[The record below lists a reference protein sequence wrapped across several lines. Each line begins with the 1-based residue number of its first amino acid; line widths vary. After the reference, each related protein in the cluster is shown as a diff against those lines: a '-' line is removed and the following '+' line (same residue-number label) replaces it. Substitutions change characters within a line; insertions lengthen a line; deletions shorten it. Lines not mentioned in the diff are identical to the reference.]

1 MGSLYLARDPG
12 LDRLVAIKLL
22 KDDLQDDV
30 ALRERFIREARSVAR
45 LSHPNIVVV
54 YDVGEDAGR
63 PFMAM
68 EFIEGD
74 TLTKVLRQKPSLPV
88 VRRLAFVEDLC
99 AGLAHA
105 HAAGIIHRD
114 IKPDN
119 VMFGR
124 DGVLKILDFGIARLG
139 NSGMTQEGMM
149 MGTLNYMSPEQVTG
163 RGVDHRTDIFAA
175 GAVLYEAISLKQ
187 AFPGRGIDTG
197 ILHRILNEG
206 PVPLEQIVPGIDRE
220 LLGIVQRALERDPL
234 QRYQDASVMRRD
246 IIRVRRRLA
255 EQSAALFDSSQ
266 ATTPAEAARPP
277 TTDDS
282 RRSEGA
288 RRLHPERL
296 AELRRQQVDEHLRF
310 GEEAFARGDHDA
322 ALHHAERAATVDPD
336 NRAAF
341 DLIDRARF
349 SIEARAVRQLLGK
362 AQRLLSDGQLE
373 DAAALA
379 NEASIT
385 FPDVQGAAELRNEVR
400 ETLEKIATAR
410 ARAERIASSLERARS
425 SIDRGGY
432 ETALRA
438 VYEVLSIDPDQSA
451 ARALEKEAKSRLQ
464 AQRELERVRRIAYDQ
479 LNLARGL
486 AAEGRFDDAVDA
498 ASAVSPPS
506 DTVRAAVAD
515 VLAVILKAQRLAA
528 HADIVAKA
536 REAFANAR
544 FDEALAALDSIP
556 ADDRTADAKTLRNE
570 IEHALRRQHEL
581 ERKRQALDTAL
592 GAVEGLAAAGD
603 LARALERLDDASRI
617 GLDDPRIAATRQ
629 RLTDLIAAAEERR
642 RQEARDRLAAK
653 RVEAAEELL
662 ANGNGY
668 AAVALLERDG
678 AAHPLVEAALRKI
691 RGAIAQQEERV
702 RQETERRRQVEEE
715 ARRRAADEARKA
727 EEQRR
732 QEEEQRRREAERQ
745 GRLEQVATL
754 IVNAEK
760 ALAHDRPDEATLFLQ
775 RAAEHAVGVEDSA
788 LRRRIEATRAEAER
802 KEHERQAEIR
812 RREEEARERERAL
825 ADLIARADAT
835 PAHDAALAILGE
847 ALTLAPGDPRV
858 ETLVV
863 QRRSALEQQR
873 VAEER
878 AREDARRAAEIEAA
892 RVRADEARRA
902 EEARQREEQRQR
914 EEEARKRERELAD
927 LLNTARATAAHD
939 EALGLLDHALT
950 LAPNDARVHTLVH
963 ERRSALD
970 RQRAEEERTREEA
983 RRRAEIEAARVREE
997 EQRAAEQRRLAE
1009 IAETRRRE
1017 EESRRREDE
1026 ARRRE
1031 AVRRQEE
1038 EARERENALTAMIDQ
1053 ARDTEAHEHALT
1065 ILSRA
1070 QTLEPN
1076 DPRVATLIQTR
1087 TKALNDQR
1095 TEEARV
1101 ALERQREREA
1111 RQKQRQEARAATIAS
1126 IGRAVAD
1133 RRVHLAAILVVAIAA
1148 GITTWRFW
1156 PAKDAG
1162 VGPTPPP
1169 PTVEPKTEPPA
1180 SPPVTPPV
1188 PKPGDSPVTVALQR
1202 AQTLYAGRQRS
1213 EALAQLRIAIG
1224 ADANNRDGQV
1234 LLDRMVADARKEL
1247 QQAKEEANAAGAQS
1261 TQNESYRK
1269 AVADE
1274 SGGQRAFNANRRLDA
1289 LPSWWSAREGF
1300 VSATAETRVARD
1312 AAETVRRAEEER
1324 KAAEAKR
1331 TEEERLRKADEERK
1345 LAEAKKIEDDRRAAE
1360 AKAEAERKALEAR
1373 NAENARNAAIARRQ
1387 ADLQAISQMLQRY
1400 EDAWGSLNP
1409 NAVLSLHQLSS
1420 AEAASVRRT
1429 MNDMRAYRL
1438 EVQDPVV
1445 QLDGDGQRAVVTAT
1459 IKRSMTPKVS
1469 KAESSS
1475 TRTVLTLMKRGD
1487 TWVIASMM
1495 AQ

>member
-22 KDDLQDDV
+22 KDDLQDDA

-68 EFIEGD
+68 EFIEGE

-206 PVPLEQIVPGIDRE
+206 PVPLEQLVPGIDRE

-277 TTDDS
+277 TSDDG

-288 RRLHPERL
+288 RRLNPERL

-336 NRAAF
+336 SRAAF

-438 VYEVLSIDPDQSA
+438 VYEVLSIDPDQST

-570 IEHALRRQHEL
+570 IEQALRRQHEL
-581 ERKRQALDTAL
+581 ERKRQALETAL

-678 AAHPLVEAALRKI
+678 AVHPLVEAALKKI
-691 RGAIAQQEERV
+691 RSAIAQQEERV
-702 RQETERRRQVEEE
+702 RQEAERRRQVEEE

-732 QEEEQRRREAERQ
+732 QEEEQRHREAERQ
-745 GRLEQVATL
+745 RRVEQVATL
-754 IVNAEK
+754 IVSAEK

-775 RAAEHAVGVEDSA
+775 RADEHAAGVEDSA

-802 KEHERQAEIR
+802 QERERQAEIR

-835 PAHDAALAILGE
+835 SAHDAALDILGQ

-863 QRRSALEQQR
+863 QRRNALDQQR

-892 RVRADEARRA
+892 LARAEEARRA
-902 EEARQREEQRQR
+902 EAARQRDEQRQR

-927 LLNTARATAAHD
+927 LLNKAGATAAHD

-963 ERRSALD
+963 ERRSALE
-970 RQRAEEERTREEA
+970 RQRAEEERAREEA
-983 RRRAEIEAARVREE
+983 RRRAEIEAARAREE
-997 EQRAAEQRRLAE
+997 EQRAAEQ
-1009 IAETRRRE
+1009 
-1017 EESRRREDE
+1017 
-1026 ARRRE
+1026 
-1031 AVRRQEE
+1031 RRQEE

-1053 ARDTEAHEHALT
+1053 ARDAEGHEHALT

-1070 QTLEPN
+1070 QTLAPG

-1087 TKALNDQR
+1087 TKALDDQR
-1095 TEEARV
+1095 AEEARV

-1111 RQKQRQEARAATIAS
+1111 RQKQRQEARAATVAS
-1126 IGRAVAD
+1126 IGRVTAD
-1133 RRVHLAAILVVAIAA
+1133 RRVQVAAVLVVAIAV
-1148 GITTWRFW
+1148 GIASWRFW
-1156 PAKDAG
+1156 PVEERRETG
-1162 VGPTPPP
+1162 STGRVGTGPGTGGTTQPPPEKPKPPEPTPPP
-1169 PTVEPKTEPPA
+1169 A
-1180 SPPVTPPV
+1180 
-1188 PKPGDSPVTVALQR
+1188 DSAATIALRR
-1202 AQTLYAGRQRS
+1202 AQTLYASQQRS
-1213 EALAQLRIAIG
+1213 EALAQLRVAIG

-1234 LLDRMVADARKEL
+1234 LLDRMVADARKAL
-1247 QQAKEEANAAGAQS
+1247 QQAKDEANAAGAQS

-1274 SGGQRAFNANRRLDA
+1274 SAGQRAFNANRRLDA
-1289 LPSWWSAREGF
+1289 LPSWWNAREGF
-1300 VSATAETRVARD
+1300 VSATAETRAARD
-1312 AAETVRRAEEER
+1312 AAETVRKAEEER

-1331 TEEERLRKADEERK
+1331 AEEERLRKADEDRK
-1345 LAEAKKIEDDRRAAE
+1345 AADARKAEDDRRAAE
-1360 AKAEAERKALEAR
+1360 TKAEAERKAIEAR
-1373 NAENARNAAIARRQ
+1373 NAENARNAAARRQ
-1387 ADLQAISQMLQRY
+1387 ADLQAISQMLRRY
-1400 EDAWGSLNP
+1400 EDAWASLNP
-1409 NAVLSLHQLSS
+1409 DEVLRLHQMSG
-1420 AEAASVRRT
+1420 AAAATVQNSLKAARE
-1429 MNDMRAYRL
+1429 YRL
-1438 EVQDPVV
+1438 EIQNPIV
-1445 QLDGDGQRAVVTAT
+1445 QLDADGQRATVTAT
-1459 IKRSMTPKVS
+1459 MKRSFVPRGAKPQS
-1469 KAESSS
+1469 GE
-1475 TRTVLTLMKRGD
+1475 TRNVLTLVKRGD
-1487 TWVIASMM
+1487 TWVIANL
-1495 AQ
+1495 Q